1 MLLANFTSLGEEIE
15 IENELWMYDYG
26 QKLQVNGLPLPEA
39 FEVHFAW
46 NGLEK
51 AKVQI
56 GSTVDG
62 VSTVAIPDIA
72 LEQKSAVKAYIYLST
87 PEAGETTNLITM
99 YISRR
104 IQPEG
109 FTAPED
115 TDLFHHTLA
124 AVSEYQ
130 RQAEA
135 ARDESETSKKE
146 SESWA
151 HGHAEFPAR
160 DKDNAKYYAGQA
172 EKILEAV
179 SGRTDLA
186 KKDIDAYVKGKET
199 DLRGETGNVYFAA
212 FKVIDG
218 RLKMYSDPSVDKV
231 RFCRKGSRLS
241 YRLSI

>member
-1 MLLANFTSLGEEIE
+1 MIQANFTSLGEEIE

-26 QKLQVNGLPLPEA
+26 QKLQITGLPLPEA

-62 VSTVAIPDIA
+62 VSTVSIPDIA

-87 PEAGETTNLITM
+87 PEEGETTNLITM

-109 FTAPED
+109 FEAPED

-124 AVSEYQ
+124 AVAEYQ

-135 ARDESETSKKE
+135 ARAEAEISKKE

-151 HGHAEFPAR
+151 HGHEDFPSR
-160 DKDNAKYYAGQA
+160 DKDNAKYYADQA
-172 EKILEAV
+172 GKILKEV

-186 KKDIDAYVKGKET
+186 KKDIDAYVKQKEK
-199 DLRGETGNVYFAA
+199 DLRGDIGNVYFAA
-212 FKVIDG
+212 FKVIGG

-231 RFCRKGSRLS
+231 RFRRKGSRLS
-241 YRLSI
+241 YRLQI